1 MASDP
6 IKILI
11 VDDDEQVLIAL
22 ERLLE
27 GEGYSTVT
35 AWGGR
40 EALALSEKARFD
52 LLLVDEHVADLD
64 FDALRRGLALRQ
76 PRRLPTSHAHSERA
90 TQVEWH
96 DLQVGACRD
105 ESQNPL
111 PSRPLTLFSEDVVL
125 RQSPA
130 HPNCTV
136 SIEIDPPSTPSTG
149 NVSGSSAALDPITYS
164 N

>member
-27 GEGYSTVT
+27 GEGYSTAT

-52 LLLVDEHVADLD
+52 LMLVDEHVGYVD
-64 FDALRRGLALRQ
+64 FDALRKGLAVRQ
-76 PRRLPTSHAHSERA
+76 PGACQLLMHTRKGRPTSNGTICKWEHAEMKAKIR
-90 TQVEWH
+90 
-96 DLQVGACRD
+96 C
-105 ESQNPL
+105 
-111 PSRPLTLFSEDVVL
+111 VL
-125 RQSPA
+125 
-130 HPNCTV
+130 
-136 SIEIDPPSTPSTG
+136 
-149 NVSGSSAALDPITYS
+149 AA
-164 N
+164 

>member
-27 GEGYSTVT
+27 GEGYSTAT

-52 LLLVDEHVADLD
+52 LLLLDEHVGDVD
-64 FDALRRGLALRQ
+64 FDVLRKGLALRQ
-76 PRRLPTSHAHSERA
+76 P
-90 TQVEWH
+90 
-96 DLQVGACRD
+96 GACQLLMHTRQGQRFNSNRAICKW
-105 ESQNPL
+105 EHAEMKAKI
-111 PSRPLTLFSEDVVL
+111 RFVL
-125 RQSPA
+125 
-130 HPNCTV
+130 
-136 SIEIDPPSTPSTG
+136 
-149 NVSGSSAALDPITYS
+149 AA
-164 N
+164 

>member
-27 GEGYSTVT
+27 GEGYSTAT

-52 LLLVDEHVADLD
+52 LLLLNEYVADLD
-64 FDALRRGLALRQ
+64 TDALQNGLKRSQPTALQ
-76 PRRLPTSHAHSERA
+76 LLMHSSKGPRLGSNSAICKWEHAEVTARI
-90 TQVEWH
+90 
-96 DLQVGACRD
+96 RY
-105 ESQNPL
+105 
-111 PSRPLTLFSEDVVL
+111 VL
-125 RQSPA
+125 
-130 HPNCTV
+130 
-136 SIEIDPPSTPSTG
+136 
-149 NVSGSSAALDPITYS
+149 AA
-164 N
+164 